1 MAAKSLPCAFCGTP
15 NDPAAAA
22 CFACGGPLE
31 VARPVALV
39 TPAVSTPV
47 MPAVLAAAE
56 SAAPQTPAE
65 PLKESLKEGLA
76 AVGAGLGLAGVGGLL
91 FRTLAEALAIILA
104 AMMVGFNA
112 GRVSPFKDTWF
123 LFLLLGAGGGTLVGL
138 AVGSVVKRSIF
149 ALFSAPFG
157 ALLGIVAAL
166 GFKLT
171 AMRTPW
177 LPLFTLAGAC
187 LFALLGGRSNR
198 TARFAKYQRLR
209 PLLGAIG
216 GTLFGLLGFGIGW
229 IVH

>member
-1 MAAKSLPCAFCGTP
+1 MAANSLPCAFCGTP

-31 VARPVALV
+31 VARPVAPVITQPSAPVLPV
-39 TPAVSTPV
+39 TPVTQPAAPETPV
-47 MPAVLAAAE
+47 
-56 SAAPQTPAE
+56 E
-65 PLKESLKEGLA
+65 PLREQIKEGVA

-112 GRVSPFKDTWF
+112 GRVSPFKETWF

-171 AMRTPW
+171 AVRTPW